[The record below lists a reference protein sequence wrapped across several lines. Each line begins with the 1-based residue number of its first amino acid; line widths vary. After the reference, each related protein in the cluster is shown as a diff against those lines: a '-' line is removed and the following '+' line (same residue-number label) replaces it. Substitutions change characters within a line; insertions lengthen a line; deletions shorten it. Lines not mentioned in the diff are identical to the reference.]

1 MTPIRPKHGTSY
13 DGTAALNN
21 GVVTST
27 KNFVW
32 SGRRLCEERDASD
45 NVTKRFLG
53 EGEQIGGTNY
63 YFTFDHLGSVREMTD
78 GNGTIRAR
86 YDYDPYGRRTKL
98 QGDLDADF
106 GFTGYYVHQPSG
118 LQFALYRAYDA
129 DLGRFI
135 NRDPIGEN
143 GGLNLY
149 DYVGNN
155 PANTTDLSGEFNPYV
170 VIGIGVAV
178 GIGIFAYEIHKT
190 GGKIQNIDATGA
202 DFQSTINLISKGADT
217 IEENL
222 QHNPQNYSD
231 IYKGTV
237 IVGERCVFGG
247 YLTKAGLQLDRG
259 QQNIIYYLENAR
271 EFNLKLEAESHMAP
285 LETHGALEGD
295 IFNAEAEVER
305 LRYAVQVLSAERAR
319 RSKTQ

>member
-1 MTPIRPKHGTSY
+1 MQITQLTNGVLLTSQFTY
-13 DGTAALNN
+13 DGFGRRVKDVELNN

-53 EGEQIGGTNY
+53 EGEQINGTSY

-78 GNGTIRAR
+78 GSGAIRAR

-135 NRDPIGEN
+135 NRDPMGER

-149 DYVGNN
+149 RYVANSPINYYDPLGLSLSSFMNWLIPGWNDLYPDPSQSGSEDNVGRSSSSGPPNHSLTVVPRRFRNRTESHGLRPGFARLLMLCGTRN
-155 PANTTDLSGEFNPYV
+155 PLALPWPLSGRP
-170 VIGIGVAV
+170 
-178 GIGIFAYEIHKT
+178 T
-190 GGKIQNIDATGA
+190 G
-202 DFQSTINLISKGADT
+202 
-217 IEENL
+217 
-222 QHNPQNYSD
+222 
-231 IYKGTV
+231 
-237 IVGERCVFGG
+237 
-247 YLTKAGLQLDRG
+247 
-259 QQNIIYYLENAR
+259 
-271 EFNLKLEAESHMAP
+271 
-285 LETHGALEGD
+285 
-295 IFNAEAEVER
+295 
-305 LRYAVQVLSAERAR
+305 
-319 RSKTQ
+319 